1 MAGLITTVTQLYRT
15 FDRLYEAHTV
25 HVSTQNTLILSSQRS
40 SSRFPHLINT
50 TSLLGKPAFQSRP
63 EGVRR
68 ELCLEEGYK
77 ISTRPHQAE
86 RPPNNTHFCK

>member
-25 HVSTQNTLILSSQRS
+25 HVSTQNTPILSSGRS

-50 TSLLGKPAFQSRP
+50 TSLLGKPAFHYRP

-77 ISTRPHQAE
+77 ISTQPHQTE